1 MQIKFSERQFPALT
15 FYLVGLLII
24 PPVWLVFLPV
34 NSAFGLF
41 AGTAIYLAIF
51 LFMTLRA
58 PKIRVLSDVM
68 TVGLA
73 KLPLQSLGEIQ
84 VIEGKNIAAELGVEL
99 DRNAFLAFKSG
110 LPHLVKVWISDP
122 SDPTSYLL
130 ISSRRGHELRRAIEA
145 N

>member
-15 FYLVGLLII
+15 FYLVALLII
-24 PPVWLVFLPV
+24 PPVWLVLLPV
-34 NSAFGLF
+34 NSALGLI
-41 AGTAIYLAIF
+41 AGSAIYVAIC

-58 PKIRVLSDVM
+58 RKISVMPKFL

-73 KLPLQSLGEIQ
+73 KIPLESLGEVQ
-84 VIEGKNIAAELGVEL
+84 VIEGQNIKAELGVQL

-110 LPHLVKVWISDP
+110 LPQLVKVSIRDP
-122 SDPTSYLL
+122 NDPTNYLL
-130 ISSRRGHELRRAIEA
+130 ISSRRGHLLKRAIES